1 MFDALELK
9 ADKWTDYVLSWT
21 SKVVYHSKIKLFY
34 TAFFHSLK
42 LSENRIVIKIYK
54 DPLSVEQN
62 NYLIKI
68 VNVYIIYNLDAWP
81 RKPAN
86 NFKFKNYLFR
96 ETNKVENGDKE
107 KYVYSGY
114 GATFDNACSWSFG
127 NDFARNIIIFGI
139 DNSLSSHSDNS
150 KNIF

>member
-1 MFDALELK
+1 M
-9 ADKWTDYVLSWT
+9 
-21 SKVVYHSKIKLFY
+21 YHSQIKLFY

-42 LSENRIVIKIYK
+42 LSENRIGIKIYK

-68 VNVYIIYNLDAWP
+68 VNIYIIYNLDAWP

-114 GATFDNACSWSFG
+114 GATFDSACSWSFG

-139 DNSLSSHSDNS
+139 DNSLSSHSDNC